1 MPECYVFDYIDEDD
15 VYDWEEFNEDA
26 DEGSASMDEED
37 DE

>member
-15 VYDWEEFNEDA
+15 VYLEGDEYEDSTNL
-26 DEGSASMDEED
+26 EYEEED